1 MNTEYE
7 TPVIDILLL
16 SDDDVI
22 GSQDHDNGYGD
33 FEDWE

>member
-7 TPVIDILLL
+7 TPVVDILLL
-16 SDDDVI
+16 PDDNVT

-33 FEDWE
+33 FKEWE